1 MASDAPGGR
10 LERPALVIE
19 RIYDVAPEAVFQAWT
34 DPQAL
39 SRWFGPEETEAVLEV
54 EVDVRVGGRYHIAF
68 VTRDGE
74 RHDVSGVYRQV
85 EFPRLLSFTWA
96 WRSTPERESLV
107 TIRIEPAGPGTRLLF
122 CHERFFDQAARD
134 NHERGWLGTFR
145 KLDRFLQDAPA
156 TR

>member
-1 MASDAPGGR
+1 VDAR
-10 LERPALVIE
+10 
-19 RIYDVAPEAVFQAWT
+19 
-34 DPQAL
+34 
-39 SRWFGPEETEAVLEV
+39 V
-54 EVDVRVGGRYHIAF
+54 EGRYHIAF

-107 TIRIEPAGPGTRLLF
+107 TIQLEPSGSGTRLVF
-122 CHERFFDQAARD
+122 CHERFFDQVARD
-134 NHERGWLGTFR
+134 NHERGWSGTFR

-156 TR
+156 AR